1 MAHVLSGAFV
11 LTSNCKII
19 GHSFF
24 NRKRVINPKLT
35 RSTLSQLR
43 QIRISGKESIW
54 ESIWES
60 SAVSPSA
67 VSLSAVSLSAVSP
80 SAVSPSGRCDAM
92 VVSVALART
101 NDHER
106 PVPRR
111 PVPGLE
117 TGRSIWLRD
126 QGCLSAVSSGPRLLV
141 RSQQRSEVACRGCLS
156 AVSSGPDGG
165 RSGGVARRGT
175 EAGSGHRAARAGDAS
190 SRYAVGAGRLTR
202 CARGS
207 GSGNKG
213 RGQPRTLCRRS
224 LPPSF
229 HGARLHV

>member
-67 VSLSAVSLSAVSP
+67 VS
-80 SAVSPSGRCDAM
+80 PSGRCDAM

-141 RSQQRSEVACRGCLS
+141 EVACPQS
-156 AVSSGPDGG
+156 AAVRMAGEAAASPAEEQKRDRATEQREPETHLPGTRWARDG
-165 RSGGVARRGT
+165 
-175 EAGSGHRAARAGDAS
+175 
-190 SRYAVGAGRLTR
+190 
-202 CARGS
+202 
-207 GSGNKG
+207 
-213 RGQPRTLCRRS
+213 
-224 LPPSF
+224 
-229 HGARLHV
+229 

>member
-60 SAVSPSA
+60 
-67 VSLSAVSLSAVSP
+67 SAVSP